1 MVSDTGST
9 TTLEALEEQGDAPVT
24 SATELLG
31 LLDEGDGIALEL
43 EAVAGEPACETGVG
57 LDELE
62 IDELNKK
69 FDEFIQSRRNKW
81 INEEAY
87 LQWHQA

>member
-1 MVSDTGST
+1 M
-9 TTLEALEEQGDAPVT
+9 EN
-24 SATELLG
+24 
-31 LLDEGDGIALEL
+31 
-43 EAVAGEPACETGVG
+43 VAGEPACETGGG

-69 FDEFIQSRRNKW
+69 FDEFIQSRRSKW
-81 INEEAY
+81 IKEEEAY

>member
-1 MVSDTGST
+1 MGPTGKILFLFFFLGCDT
-9 TTLEALEEQGDAPVT
+9 
-24 SATELLG
+24 
-31 LLDEGDGIALEL
+31 
-43 EAVAGEPACETGVG
+43 ACETGGG

-69 FDEFIQSRRNKW
+69 FDEFIQSRRSKW
-81 INEEAY
+81 IKEEEAY